1 MQNIS
6 DCRKIFFHD
15 LVALDYFRV
24 NFHRIAGNLRALTA
38 RHSGIIEFQ
47 SKETKGSKSIWRF
60 EVTDS
65 ASAGERKLKFFETPP
80 GEKEPVKTYTF
91 TITVVKQQKIQSSAR
106 GTVNPHL
113 LFPFAK

>member
-38 RHSGIIEFQ
+38 RHSGIPPVARPMADVWFVLPC
-47 SKETKGSKSIWRF
+47 K
-60 EVTDS
+60 
-65 ASAGERKLKFFETPP
+65 AS
-80 GEKEPVKTYTF
+80 
-91 TITVVKQQKIQSSAR
+91 
-106 GTVNPHL
+106 H
-113 LFPFAK
+113 